1 MSLAQLFRRLA
12 RKRSAAAFV
21 AAREGRGLN
30 TSRFAAW
37 RRADP
42 GNGEEYARLSGV
54 WDDPALTEALRLAD
68 RRRVAPRRAGLA
80 LARFAPPALAAAV
93 AALALPLA
101 WPAIELARAPVLEQQ
116 TRPGQRLAVAMDDG
130 SVVDLAG
137 DTWVRIRQT
146 PHRRQVELLRGEA
159 FFAVAHAADRPFE
172 VLTTDSRVLVVGTRF
187 DVNLAAGRTELAV
200 EQGRVRFG
208 PRGLLARDRVVEGGR
223 ATALTSAGPEPVRA
237 LEQGAAG
244 DWREGWIETHG
255 MSVHQLVEQMGRWS
269 ADPIRVADP
278 KLGAMTVSGRF
289 RITNPERTLANLARL
304 HGFEVARER
313 GALVLRR
320 HGTDS
325 KAS

>member
-21 AAREGRGLN
+21 AAREGRGLDN
-30 TSRFAAW
+30 SRFAAW

-42 GNGEEYARLSGV
+42 GNGDEYARLSAV
-54 WDDPALTEALRLAD
+54 WDDPALTEALRMAEQRRGASRPARHLAAF
-68 RRRVAPRRAGLA
+68 APPLATAALA
-80 LARFAPPALAAAV
+80 LAV
-93 AALALPLA
+93 LPLA

-172 VLTTDSRVLVVGTRF
+172 VLTDDSRVLVVGTRF
-187 DVNLAAGRTELAV
+187 DVNLTAGRTELAV

-208 PRGLLARDRVVEGGR
+208 PRGLLARDRVVEGGL

-255 MSVHQLVEQMGRWS
+255 MSVQQLVEQMGRWS

-304 HGFEVARER
+304 HGFEVAREH